1 MYRKGNMSAHLLAK
15 WAIFLLWIR
24 PVPISSLSPRIVQ
37 ALDRDGFRPSTSDC
51 SLILLGQ
58 QSIYSGKKN
67 CTDRASVALQ
77 HNFNCIP
84 TLRFNSKCTREVLL
98 EPSGVRGRGATIRLY
113 HIFHLFS
120 LSTL

>member
-1 MYRKGNMSAHLLAK
+1 MSAHLLAK

-58 QSIYSGKKN
+58 QSIYSGKKKKK
-67 CTDRASVALQ
+67 TALIELQWHFNITLTAFQ
-77 HNFNCIP
+77 H
-84 TLRFNSKCTREVLL
+84 
-98 EPSGVRGRGATIRLY
+98 
-113 HIFHLFS
+113 
-120 LSTL
+120 